1 MGTFTLARRLP
12 RRSQGQVPR
21 ASLDV
26 VRSLFFDVC
35 RVNGPAVSFAQSHI
49 TVASPVTRVV
59 PLQRG
64 HGSPPF
70 HGLTRCVDP
79 RLRGHRSGD
88 AGASV
93 FQGVFEVTTS
103 KSCLHFAHAMVCVAK
118 VKPQSGPPDTSASYA
133 HASHRNRKCWPM
145 SRACARRPDPTDGAD
160 RTG

>member
-1 MGTFTLARRLP
+1 MGTITLARRLP
-12 RRSQGQVPR
+12 RRSQGQIPR

-35 RVNGPAVSFAQSHI
+35 WVNGRAVSFAQSHI

-64 HGSPPF
+64 HSVAAVPWRNPMRGPPAP
-70 HGLTRCVDP
+70 GTP
-79 RLRGHRSGD
+79 SGN
-88 AGASV
+88 AGTSV

-103 KSCLHFAHAMVCVAK
+103 NSCLHFAHAMVCVAK

-133 HASHRNRKCWPM
+133 HASHRNWKCWPM
-145 SRACARRPDPTDGAD
+145 S
-160 RTG
+160 